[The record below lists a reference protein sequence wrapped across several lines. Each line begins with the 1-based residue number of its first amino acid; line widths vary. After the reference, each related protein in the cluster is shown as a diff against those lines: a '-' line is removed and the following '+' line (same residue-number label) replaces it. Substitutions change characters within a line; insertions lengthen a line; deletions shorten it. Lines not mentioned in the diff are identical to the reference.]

1 MVLITRAAETT
12 QSQESKVFGL
22 EISKEKRKSYE

>member
-1 MVLITRAAETT
+1 MVLITREAETT

-22 EISKEKRKSYE
+22 EISKEKKEKL